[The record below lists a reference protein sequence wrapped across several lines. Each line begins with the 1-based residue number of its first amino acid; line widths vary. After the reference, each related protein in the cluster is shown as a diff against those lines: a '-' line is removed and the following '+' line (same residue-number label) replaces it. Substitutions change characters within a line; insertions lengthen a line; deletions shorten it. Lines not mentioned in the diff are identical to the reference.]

1 MPGAG
6 ALPLVGRSRL
16 RHPVAVIPALTFAP
30 DGGLCLDLYLPAGPA
45 RGLILALHGGGF
57 LKGGR
62 GEPWAGR
69 LAAQAV
75 ARGFALAD
83 ADYRLRATAADFPPA
98 EAQAIAVAV
107 ARGRALGLR
116 LNPRL
121 CGPALFAAM
130 EDAGAALAA
139 LRSGALHPATAGL
152 PVTVCGVSAGGIAAL
167 ALAWPPEPW
176 AARLPRPDAV
186 LAVTAALA
194 MPWRLAP
201 GGPPCTLLHGSVDRI
216 VPLADARLAARRARA
231 AGATMRLVETGIRG
245 HGPQVEA
252 LLTGRD
258 AAGRPFLDLLFDAVP
273 PAEAP

>member
-1 MPGAG
+1 M
-6 ALPLVGRSRL
+6 
-16 RHPVAVIPALTFAP
+16 IPALPFAP
-30 DGGLCLDLYLPAGPA
+30 DRGLSLDLHLPDGPP
-45 RGLILALHGGGF
+45 RGVILALHGGGF
-57 LKGGR
+57 LR
-62 GEPWAGR
+62 GARAEPWAQR
-69 LAAQAV
+69 LATLAT
-75 ARGFALAD
+75 ARGHALAD

-98 EAQAIAVAV
+98 EAQAIAAAV
-107 ARGRALGLR
+107 ARGRAVGLR

-152 PVTVCGVSAGGIAAL
+152 PVTICGISAGGIAAL
-167 ALAWPPEPW
+167 ALAFPPAPW

-186 LAVTAALA
+186 LAVTAAVA
-194 MPWRLAP
+194 MPWRLGA
-201 GGPPCTLLHGSVDRI
+201 GGPPSTLLHGSVDRI

-231 AGATMRLVETGIRG
+231 AGANLQLIETGIPG
-245 HGPQVEA
+245 HVPQVEA

-258 AAGRPFLDLLFDAVP
+258 PAGRPYLDRLFDADP